1 MTVLCVGRPDF
12 RTLNIMTA
20 EDGPGRVEIWAK
32 DGFVF
37 DNVSCEYDSE
47 HDCVCVRLK
56 IKRPAAESA
65 A

>member
-1 MTVLCVGRPDF
+1 MTVLRDVRPDF
-12 RTLNIMTA
+12 RMVNIMTA
-20 EDGPGRVEIWAK
+20 EEGPGRVEMLAK